1 MEKSIEYSL
10 KASKKKFEQAII
22 RCSNDSAAYARNFYH
37 DDINIYES
45 SFIILLNQAANTIG
59 YAKISQGGICGTYV
73 DVRIVCKYAIES
85 LATSVI
91 LVHNHPSGRANP
103 SQDDINICKK
113 LNEALKVFNIRLLD
127 NQIITENSFF
137 SFLDEGLM

>member
-10 KASKKKFEQAII
+10 KASKRKFEQAVI
-22 RCSNDSAAYARNFYH
+22 RCSGASIAYARNFYH

-73 DVRIVCKYAIES
+73 DIRIVCKYAIES

-91 LVHNHPSGRANP
+91 LVHNHPSGEPEP
-103 SQDDINICKK
+103 SHEDIILTNR
-113 LNEALKVFNIRLLD
+113 LDEAGKILGVKILD
-127 NQIITENSFF
+127 HIIVGQSYF
-137 SFLDEGLM
+137 SFKEEGLL